1 MRIYFAMSK
10 LILPAIIVVA
20 VGALIG
26 IFVVGNRSD
35 SVSKTT
41 APLLGDKHANL
52 GQKHIAAGA
61 QHEAYNSNPPS
72 SGSHYTSPAPWGI
85 KDSELP
91 DETLIHNLEHGGI
104 EVAYKPDLPQAQID
118 QLKKIVAALPAS
130 GKFNETKAVLVPRAA
145 NERAIELGAW
155 TYTLSLD
162 AVEQGKIIDFY
173 NGHLDK
179 GPELV
184 P

>member
-1 MRIYFAMSK
+1 MRSYFAMSK
-10 LILPAIIVVA
+10 LILPAIIIVA
-20 VGALIG
+20 AGALIA
-26 IFVVGNRSD
+26 IFIVGNQSD
-35 SVSKTT
+35 SVSKAN
-41 APLLGDKHANL
+41 APLLGDKHADL
-52 GQKHIAAGA
+52 GQKHIAAGV

-72 SGSHYTSPAPWGI
+72 SGSHYASPAPWGI

-104 EVAYKPDLPQAQID
+104 EIAYKPDLPQAQID
-118 QLKKIVAALPAS
+118 QLKKIVATFPAS
-130 GKFNETKAVLVPRAA
+130 SKFNETKAVLVPRAT
-145 NERAIELGAW
+145 NDHPIELAAW
-155 TYTLSLD
+155 TYTLSLES
-162 AVEQGKIIDFY
+162 VEQNKIIDFY